1 MLLHKVQRGLY
12 RAGGRSLHVFVSA
25 GEPSGDMFAAATM
38 RAIRHQSQDKVSF
51 CGIGGEMMR
60 AEGLDPIFEMSELS
74 AMGIFELIQH
84 LPRLRKRMQEAISA
98 AKLSRPDIVL
108 TVDSKGFNNRLLRA
122 LKRTC
127 VSGEGRRGCA
137 CGRVHRH
144 VHPRAVASSC
154 TRRNDSHRPFRLGAS
169 TGCTG
174 REDRVGSALK
184 KCSGRFLSSGYLLVL
199 EN

>member
-122 LKRTC
+122 LKRN
-127 VSGEGRRGCA
+127 VLA
-137 CGRVHRH
+137 A
-144 VHPRAVASSC
+144 RAG
-154 TRRNDSHRPFRLGAS
+154 GAVPV
-169 TGCTG
+169 GVCTG
-174 REDRVGSALK
+174 MFIREQLQAAVPDATILTD
-184 KCSGRFLSSGYLLVL
+184 LSD
-199 EN
+199 